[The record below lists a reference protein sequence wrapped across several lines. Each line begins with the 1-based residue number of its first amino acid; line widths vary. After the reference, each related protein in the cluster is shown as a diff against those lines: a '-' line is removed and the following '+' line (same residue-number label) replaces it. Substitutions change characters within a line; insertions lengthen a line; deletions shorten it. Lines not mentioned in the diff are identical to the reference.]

1 MIRIRYIHAV
11 LQGVLLCGL
20 VFCGTSP
27 AQQSDPAAGNDE
39 SRAGET
45 IEEIVVTG
53 SRIPRRTSELP
64 TPTTV
69 IDSEILERSGTT
81 NLGDVMHEY
90 PALIDGIGSNGNN
103 DQSTG
108 SFVNAGQELLNLRGL
123 GVDRTL
129 VLVNGRRHVPG
140 DSETTSVDISM
151 IPTPLI
157 ERVEVITGGAS
168 AIYGADAVTGVVN
181 IILKDDFEGVQI
193 DVLGGISTES
203 DGELVD
209 INVTVGQ
216 NFADGRGNFF
226 ASLNYTDESE
236 IPVVARPFSNR
247 NPDFLAN
254 PDNTGP
260 DDGIPDQIFVDDV
273 RFTPLN
279 AEGTLNLV
287 NNAGTNMVL
296 PIQEVAFFLPLFP
309 DDPIGLVFDPAL
321 SDGLLPG
328 QALYDSFTIDRT
340 SGEVR
345 PFDSGANCD
354 FIACSGGD
362 GFRTAETNT
371 LSSPLQ
377 RVVVNL
383 GGHYDFNPL
392 TLHISGKYGRVE
404 SQATGQG
411 FVFHDGVFGPYIR
424 IERDN
429 PFLPPAMA
437 AEMDARGLTA
447 APLAV
452 VGLNALS
459 ANTRET
465 FQVTLGGEGSFSD
478 RTAFEFYGQY
488 GEVDTELRLDDVLLS
503 RYFQALDATTD
514 AAGNA
519 VCRDASNGCVPL
531 NPFNRGASPESLAF
545 VDAGLLATVN
555 LTQVLFGFSMNGDGW
570 ELPAGNLQYAAG
582 VEYRR
587 ESSESVPDELMQARD
602 PVTGDGLGLVG
613 ITAGPTPELNTFFLP
628 IRGNYSVGEVF
639 GELLIP
645 IVRDRTLLQSFDLDL
660 AARYSEYDVTGSSVS
675 YKTGL
680 NWTLNDV
687 FRFRST
693 LSRAVRAPNIG
704 ELFSP
709 AAPGAQF
716 VNDPCDASNLTAGRN
731 PENRQANCA
740 ALGLPPDFQSFAQFS
755 ARTVTSQGNPEL
767 DEESADTVT
776 IGAVITIGDNFNV
789 AIDYWNIEIEDTIV
803 RFFADRI
810 LENCVDGATL
820 DPLFCSFVTRASDGQ
835 IVNIDRKDINAG
847 LFKGSG
853 IDLEGNYVHDFNNGS
868 SLTFSLIG
876 SYLDE
881 ITFLP
886 SAADPDTQDKRA
898 DTANRPRIR
907 ALLSTVYDIADWQ
920 LGWDVTYIGSS
931 KIFRDVQPE
940 ELSFNK
946 VESKIYHSLDVRYR
960 FDDRLEIF
968 GGVRN
973 LADEDPPAWMNFGGI
988 LYDGV
993 GRYFFA
999 GARFAYR

>member
-1 MIRIRYIHAV
+1 MIRIRYINAV
-11 LQGVLLCGL
+11 LHGILLCGL
-20 VFCGTSP
+20 LFCSASR
-27 AQQSDPAAGNDE
+27 AQQTDPASDNSE
-39 SRAGET
+39 SRAGEP

-69 IDSEILERSGTT
+69 IDSAVLERSGAA

-90 PALIDGIGSNGNN
+90 PAFIGGIGSNGNN

-108 SFVNAGQELLNLRGL
+108 SIVNAGQELLNLRGL

-193 DVLGGISTES
+193 DVLGGISAES
-203 DGELVD
+203 DGELAD

-247 NPDFLAN
+247 NPGFLAN

-309 DDPIGLVFDPAL
+309 DDPIGLASDPAL

-328 QALYDSFTIDRT
+328 QALYNSFTIDRT

-362 GFRTAETNT
+362 GFRIAETNT
-371 LSSPLQ
+371 LSSPLK

-392 TLHISGKYGRVE
+392 TLHVSGKYGRVE
-404 SQATGQG
+404 SHATGQG

-478 RTAFEFYGQY
+478 ETSFDFYGQY

-519 VCRDASNGCVPL
+519 VCRDASNACVPI
-531 NPFNRGASPESLAF
+531 NPFNRGASAESLAF
-545 VDAGLLATVN
+545 VDAGLLITVN

-602 PVTGDGLGLVG
+602 PATGNGLGLVG

-628 IRGNYSVGEVF
+628 IRGDYSVGEVF

-645 IVRDRTLLQSFDLDL
+645 IVRDRTLLQSLDLDL
-660 AARYSEYDVTGSSVS
+660 AARYSDYDVIDSSLS

-687 FRFRST
+687 FRLRST

-767 DEESADTVT
+767 DEEVADTLT
-776 IGAVITIGDNFNV
+776 LGAVITIGDNFTI
-789 AIDYWNIEIEDTIV
+789 ALDYWNIEIEDTIV
-803 RFFADRI
+803 RFFADQI
-810 LENCVDGATL
+810 LENCVDGAAL
-820 DPLFCSFVTRASDGQ
+820 DPLFCSFVTRSSDGQ

-853 IDLEGNYVHDFNNGS
+853 IDLEGNYVHDFDNGS
-868 SLTFSLIG
+868 SLSLGLTG

-898 DTANRPRIR
+898 DTQNRPRVR
-907 ALLSTVYDIADWQ
+907 ALLSTVYDIANWQ

-946 VESKIYHSLDVRYR
+946 IESKIYHSLNVRYR

-973 LADEDPPAWMNFGGI
+973 VADEKPPIWLSFGGI

-999 GARFAYR
+999 GARFAYP